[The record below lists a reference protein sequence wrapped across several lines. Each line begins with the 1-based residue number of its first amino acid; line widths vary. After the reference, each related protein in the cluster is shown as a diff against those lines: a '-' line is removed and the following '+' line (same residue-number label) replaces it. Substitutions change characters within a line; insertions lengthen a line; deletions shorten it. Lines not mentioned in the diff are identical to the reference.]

1 MGVVDVSLGV
11 HYLQEHGYPV
21 FSFPENAAKALGAL
35 YKFNSWL
42 NREIYEDIKIE
53 FDKNKVDE
61 IIHKNISE
69 GNLKLGELEC
79 KEIFSAYGFNT
90 LPMKLA
96 HTADEAATIAKE
108 IGYPV
113 VMKIVSPDI
122 LHQSDAKGVI
132 INLQSEDEVKN
143 GFEKIIANAK
153 AFKSDAHI
161 KGILV
166 QKMAQKGVE
175 CIVGATRYPRFGP
188 LIMFGFGGIF
198 VEVLKDVSF
207 RVAPISEGDARR
219 MVEGIKAYK
228 LLTGFRGDT
237 PKDIYSVE
245 KLLMAT
251 SHLMVNHPE
260 IQEMDINPLL
270 VHDEGMGC
278 TVADCR
284 IILKKD

>member
-1 MGVVDVSLGV
+1 
-11 HYLQEHGYPV
+11 
-21 FSFPENAAKALGAL
+21 
-35 YKFNSWL
+35 
-42 NREIYEDIKIE
+42 
-53 FDKNKVDE
+53 
-61 IIHKNISE
+61 
-69 GNLKLGELEC
+69 
-79 KEIFSAYGFNT
+79 
-90 LPMKLA
+90 MKLA
-96 HTADEAATIAKE
+96 HTADEAIAIAKE

-122 LHQSDAKGVI
+122 LHKSDAKGVI
-132 INLQSEDEVKN
+132 INLQSEDEVKK

-198 VEVLKDVSF
+198 VEVFKDVSF
-207 RVAPISEGDARR
+207 RVAPISRGDARR

-270 VHDEGMGC
+270 VHDEGMG
-278 TVADCR
+278 
-284 IILKKD
+284 